1 MASAATM
8 TVVVVSLYCEG
19 QPPLLSPPF
28 PPLSPSSSS
37 SKQDDLDRKGLEILT
52 GHADLSTTTTTT
64 NLLVAATTSGHT
76 ALNDVNDNKVEPKLA
91 VVFQPKVLSFSCDV
105 RLEQMSSSGLGKKGR
120 TCTMEK
126 KIHSIGPTEKG
137 EGKCDFA
144 QPLLVYCAVV
154 VSLSFL
160 VGILCS
166 IYYGCQIV
174 VVAKVVRWR
183 MKIPPHDR
191 ALVDLGNHHPW
202 FCWSSVVH
210 HFSTNRDAE
219 LCHRRCCNCSS
230 ATYYVSLNGEHNSL
244 ALIIN
249 SSRVAGKLYRVS
261 PKVWTLSN

>member
-126 KIHSIGPTEKG
+126 KYIASVPQRREK
-137 EGKCDFA
+137 ENA
-144 QPLLVYCAVV
+144 TLR
-154 VSLSFL
+154 SLFWSTVRQQFL
-160 VGILCS
+160 SRSQL
-166 IYYGCQIV
+166 
-174 VVAKVVRWR
+174 A
-183 MKIPPHDR
+183 
-191 ALVDLGNHHPW
+191 
-202 FCWSSVVH
+202 
-210 HFSTNRDAE
+210 
-219 LCHRRCCNCSS
+219 SS
-230 ATYYVSLNGEHNSL
+230 AVFTMVARQQWQQKQCAGE
-244 ALIIN
+244 
-249 SSRVAGKLYRVS
+249 
-261 PKVWTLSN
+261 

>member
-1 MASAATM
+1 MRLCAASF
-8 TVVVVSLYCEG
+8 G
-19 QPPLLSPPF
+19 LLCGS
-28 PPLSPSSSS
+28 
-37 SKQDDLDRKGLEILT
+37 
-52 GHADLSTTTTTT
+52 
-64 NLLVAATTSGHT
+64 
-76 ALNDVNDNKVEPKLA
+76 
-91 VVFQPKVLSFSCDV
+91 SFSLVPSWHPLQYLLWLLD
-105 RLEQMSSSGLGKKGR
+105 SSGSKSSAL
-120 TCTMEK
+120 
-126 KIHSIGPTEKG
+126 
-137 EGKCDFA
+137 A
-144 QPLLVYCAVV
+144 
-154 VSLSFL
+154 
-160 VGILCS
+160 
-166 IYYGCQIV
+166 
-174 VVAKVVRWR
+174 